1 MKKIT
6 ALLLAAFMSVSFFTS
21 CNGKNQEEDSSSKAQ
36 TPDGKPSIDQI
47 KSICNMAT
55 LECYYHNVAESE
67 KLADTGITH
76 IGEKDRKFWIEYTGV
91 AKLGIDMTKVKM
103 DINKQKITI
112 TLPKAKII
120 GEPEIEETTL
130 NDKSYI
136 SSEDGWNSN
145 EITAEDQTKA
155 IDAAQDEMKNSIRSN
170 SALLAN
176 AQNRARMLIDNYI
189 KQLGKAVNVEYEVDY
204 EYLEES

>member
-112 TLPKAKII
+112 TLPKAKIL

-130 NDKSYI
+130 DDKSYI

-145 EITAEDQTKA
+145 EITAEDQTNAIQNAQENMETTVKA
-155 IDAAQDEMKNSIRSN
+155 NES
-170 SALLAN
+170 LLLS
-176 AQNRARMLIDNYI
+176 AQNRAKSLISNYI
-189 KQLGKAVNVEYEVDY
+189 EQIGNLMGTHYETEW
-204 EYLEES
+204 EYLNES